1 MPLQISFQPIPV
13 LIDGQDNQ
21 ASLILADGQLTAVIV
36 RLDSETHPPETR
48 GRWRLAVGFGKCNVL
63 GPPLFTSPEEA
74 GAWVE
79 QLLPGD
85 IS

>member
-1 MPLQISFQPIPV
+1 MSLGISFQPIRV
-13 LIDGQDNQ
+13 LTDAQDKE
-21 ASLILADGQLTAVIV
+21 ASLILADGQLAAVIV

-63 GPPLFTSPEEA
+63 GPPLFKTPEEA
-74 GAWVE
+74 SAWVE
-79 QLLPGD
+79 QLLMGG